1 MKQYRY
7 RGKKNYPSERLYLVG
22 IVALVVLA
30 VMCWSAL
37 MGALEHSMIELPAH
51 TSVVE
56 VRA

>member
-7 RGKKNYPSERLYLVG
+7 RGKKNWASPLTDLVG

-37 MGALEHSMIELPAH
+37 MGALEKSMIELPAP